1 MGETARDQ
9 RQVHTPRRGYYP
21 ATAQLITGYSEHELD
36 RWVHMNNKA
45 TLACVIRELIG
56 QFRVFS
62 SLHSTIDALAE
73 KVTSV
78 TEMQTSIS
86 EISEATKQI
95 PVVIKQT
102 LDESVITNIFSKINY
117 SLSSMNTDIASI
129 NSNTTSWSD
138 IVKTTPNTIVMS
150 DASPATPSQR
160 SNDMSCNVLL
170 FGVKEPT
177 GTHGDRVSSD
187 KASIDSLLS
196 QTDCSSFDIS
206 DYHRRGKF
214 NAEHRARP
222 IVISFVHPWQ
232 VNVLMSKACNLKAS
246 GTFIKC
252 DCSVA
257 DREIE
262 KKLLSTRYQ
271 LIEKGVAKN
280 KLTTLNCTTSQAKR
294 NVYTLTVVYRSMIY
308 LNLLPI
314 DYLSFTF
321 ALLTPEVCF
330 QSAYNLRTFSLAFS
344 LMLYVFRRH
353 GLIPILPALLFFSA
367 TTVLL
372 RGAIYQLANMA
383 AH

>member
-1 MGETARDQ
+1 MGDETEGAPDGRN
-9 RQVHTPRRGYYP
+9 RTGSTSSAHTEAGYYP
-21 ATAQLITGYSEHELD
+21 TTAQLITGYSEHELD
-36 RWVHMNNKA
+36 RWIHKNNKA
-45 TLACVIRELIG
+45 TLACVIREFIG

-78 TEMQTSIS
+78 AEMQTSLS

-95 PVVIKQT
+95 LAVIKQT
-102 LDESVITNIFSKINY
+102 LDESVTNTFSKIND

-150 DASPATPSQR
+150 DASPATLSQK
-160 SNDMSCNVLL
+160 SNDISCNVLL
-170 FGVKEPT
+170 FGVKEPM
-177 GTHGDRVSSD
+177 GTHGDRVSSN
-187 KASIDSLLS
+187 KASTDSLLS

-206 DYHRRGKF
+206 DYHRGGKF

-222 IVISFVHPWQ
+222 IVIFVHPWQ

-246 GTFIKC
+246 GTFIKR

-271 LIEKGVAKN
+271 LIEKGAAKN
-280 KLTTLNCTTSQAKR
+280 K
-294 NVYTLTVVYRSMIY
+294 
-308 LNLLPI
+308 
-314 DYLSFTF
+314 F
-321 ALLTPEVCF
+321 
-330 QSAYNLRTFSLAFS
+330 
-344 LMLYVFRRH
+344 
-353 GLIPILPALLFFSA
+353 
-367 TTVLL
+367 
-372 RGAIYQLANMA
+372 
-383 AH
+383 